1 MNRLKKLQ
9 RNKAL
14 AYARKNKTI
23 PPFFTMDKMDL
34 FTMSE
39 VKEGKVTDP
48 LEEGEDFQD
57 AGDDVL
63 KLISGLFSDK
73 KIPAGFLPA
82 LIYEFLPVD

>member
-1 MNRLKKLQ
+1 
-9 RNKAL
+9 
-14 AYARKNKTI
+14 
-23 PPFFTMDKMDL
+23 
-34 FTMSE
+34 MSE